1 MELNDNSIILQNSSS
16 NVTVADSVWKFIN
29 SPVIA
34 IFSDLKNATAK
45 QMLCSLLE
53 SILKGSATLT
63 TVLVP
68 PFSNGVQNELL
79 KGQYAAFTTWLFG
92 TMFYI
97 VGDPLSNEILS
108 NSIEIQA
115 CMLRILSRH
124 HITIFETI
132 SNEYLNILQ
141 ELSEFH
147 KSNGQEDKLTLSK
160 FSTERTIIENL
171 DLQAFPVTIQYSDIP
186 SVQTSILKIITKT
199 GVSVWKPQ
207 MLSETILKVIT
218 ISVVNVKFTAFA
230 LCIELMKFSSFSKQ
244 ELESLIFYATEVIKA
259 LPTWLNLYEI
269 SKKQLDEF
277 LWTFDK
283 FIQLS
288 PFSSNDIE
296 LCFQVIDFIIH
307 EIGCNNTDLKA
318 VEVVKKTVCHRIQKY
333 FTMQPRTYTFSEIKK
348 FISYVEYCPDFISAF
363 IHCVFIDIKHTVS
376 ANTVVTDVCES
387 WNLLKKQLL
396 IATQMERFEI
406 SMHIL
411 KASRALQSWL
421 KELQL
426 QVNLYTHELDE
437 ILKLLLQN
445 LNSEQCQQENI
456 IFGSLVHI
464 MAHNESDKDLIQ
476 KILII
481 PFIQHAEISV
491 NVINDHAKKTAK
503 SLDIA
508 TKLKC
513 LEVLCEFGNAKE
525 QLKILNICI
534 VSHQTELIVGA
545 VQNSMLLLKNGAI
558 KFEDISKHILQPAL
572 HSKEEKVHEM
582 LAIVLSKISCYLSG
596 HAEFMGEQCNAMW
609 TIHCKRCNNYF
620 ESNINS
626 NVYHVSEEHDHLL
639 SLYFN
644 LLSSNFNSVRLR
656 ISETLLSF
664 SNHIMS
670 FNNNEVAKIWLS
682 YVEDENP
689 VIRFNIAAAIKGILV
704 NKINISTK
712 SMASVEDD
720 ISKCL
725 DEFVEL
731 VINTIAN
738 AVLKALTNSDHALH
752 DTLLVT
758 TKNCACISL
767 NIIERRIVNI
777 YLISIL
783 HSASSPA
790 AVAFATTA
798 YHDYAKLLNVSTKV
812 LYVRYKKSFL
822 KLIMQCAVHN
832 FIHYSYNMATSVH
845 RVAKCIGY
853 EGSRQLLRKDGHYAV
868 CFLLSFVIDMPNAK
882 PLLHDIGELISMD
895 EKQMLKEYFPYICSY
910 AFLNMPLATATEC
923 LRLVS
928 NITQTNLSLLIRQS
942 FMGIFEELMLNFYES
957 PDKIVGLLK
966 IISDYDSSSEKNYIV
981 QKGTESYLN
990 LRLHG
995 ILVNFDIKLGLKSDE
1010 HTQQSALASLAA
1022 LMRHMGAQYLTPLRY
1037 KILATLRTSLGFKRP
1052 GFGLLIC
1059 DAWNAFIHNI
1069 AIKELGPLLPTIYV
1083 SLISLLKMYRE
1094 KIIAMLKFLI
1104 VKCNEE
1110 SPDHIAE
1117 LFFIDDVEVPDEITN
1132 IIKARILQARPEGF
1146 EANLKLWLKRIIHET
1161 EEVRIKALRYL
1172 QRFLAEHRSQLN
1184 EMILSETDIHPL
1196 IVDLLDTLL
1205 TGCQHKDESI
1215 RLLYGECLG
1224 ELGAIE
1230 PSLLPRKIISR
1241 DDSNFISD
1249 MNEEFACAILFEHAR
1264 AFQMQKSSRSMDC
1277 FSLAIQEILKAY
1289 DISPQGKNS
1298 TLWNSLPVTMKQIIT
1313 PFLTSHYKIATI
1325 SDDKIFPHPIYG
1337 SEAGSSVENWAY
1349 NWLCSMFSNIHDE
1362 TLNSVLRACKLA
1374 LKRDI
1379 KILTFCLP
1387 HVVSYI
1393 ITNCTEQEHAKIR
1406 EEMLTIIDVRKK
1418 PILDPELSRHRPLRH
1433 GYSVKADNTRIS
1445 EETRR
1450 TRCAQIVFSILDHL
1464 QRWLW
1469 EQRLVRNHKYE
1480 ALKNFCEKLNALIV
1494 AEGCYQS
1501 REYHRALMYLE
1512 QHMASSNK
1520 GLSEDLEGGLLAK
1533 IYAQLDEPDGISG
1546 ILATQDHTPTLQQ
1559 LVLAHEVNGQLQDA
1573 ATCYERLAQKKVL
1586 KHTYLQGMIQCY
1598 LGLDQPFTAK
1608 HITEGVLSSRPE
1620 LEPLMIEHEPF
1631 WRLAHF
1637 TRLDDTSQKNI
1648 KHVLLEDLTKR
1659 IKPDLS
1665 SLKKNIVSLLED
1677 ASRPGAYQQSYSYI
1691 MKLHILNE
1699 FDKAVST
1706 MLTNMEQLP
1715 IIFEEWEKRGQL
1727 VRASR
1732 GVEFVLSMRR
1742 ATLDLALQLQREI
1755 HNKENSVL
1763 KQEIGK
1769 IWLKSA
1775 KIARKSGLHQQAYMY
1790 ILSASDSC
1798 PPQQLYI
1805 EQAQLYWQKGCQED
1819 AFTTLKRCF
1828 SSCFQPATYYKGL
1841 SSKECLEERKQCAKA
1856 KLLYAKYNDE
1866 TVNVDTDAN
1875 IINYKEAIEVWRE
1888 WEKSLLSCAQY
1899 YESVID
1905 RMVEEE
1911 KDTRGRDLQVHTMN
1925 YYGKSL
1931 QYGCKYIHQS
1941 MPRMLTIWLDFAS
1954 RATSRTNHLGH
1965 TEHDKLRDDALL
1977 KMTKIMEVYQERLPI
1992 FMWLTAFSQ
2001 LVSRICHPS
2010 IEVRK
2015 TLRIILVKLIHAYP
2029 QHSLWMMAS
2038 VINSSYPARQ
2048 KCCQE
2053 ILNHSKLKTPEMA
2066 KLITDFHKLWERL
2079 IELSNKSIPDGLT
2092 NTTVHQLSRTLP
2104 RLLANKSFSPIMIP
2118 TTKFRQLHLPS
2129 KGVPFDNHNAF
2140 SSNWIHISGIEDN
2153 VVIMPSL
2160 QRPRRI
2166 ALKGSD
2172 GKEYLFMCKPKDDL
2186 RRDFRL
2192 MEFND
2197 IVNRYLQNDPESRQR
2212 RLYIRTYSVVPLNE
2226 ECGLVEW
2233 VPNLVG
2239 FRPIIISLYKERGI
2253 AISNRELKSMLCLLK
2268 DPLEKKRKM
2277 FLEYLLPKHPSVLGD
2292 WFRLTFPDSYG
2303 WYEARTAYIRTTA
2316 VMSMVGYIL
2325 GLGDRHGEN
2334 ILFDSK
2340 CGDCVH
2346 VDFNCLFNRGEL
2358 FEWPERVPFRL
2369 THNMVDAMG
2378 PLKIEGPFRRACEIT
2393 MRVLRQQSSTLLSVL
2408 TPFVYDP
2415 LVSWNKNHVGEDGEK
2430 TNEKAVENIKN
2441 IEQRLK
2447 GLIRSH
2453 GKKLENIAL
2462 NLSVEGQT
2470 NHLILEATNV
2480 DNLCQMYFGWGAYM

>member
-1 MELNDNSIILQNSSS
+1 MEVHDNSIILQTSTS

-29 SPVIA
+29 SPIIA

-53 SILKGSATLT
+53 SIIKSSATLT
-63 TVLVP
+63 TVLIP
-68 PFSNGVQNELL
+68 PFSNGMQNESL
-79 KGQYAAFTTWLFG
+79 KCQYTAFTTWLFG
-92 TMFYI
+92 VMFHL
-97 VGDPLSNEILS
+97 VGNPLSNEVLS

-124 HITIFETI
+124 HITMFETI
-132 SNEYLNILQ
+132 SNEYINILQ
-141 ELSEFH
+141 EISEFY
-147 KSNGQEDKLTLSK
+147 KISGEEDKIVLNK
-160 FSTERTIIENL
+160 FHTEKDIIKNL
-171 DLQAFPVTIQYSDIP
+171 NLQAFPVTIKYCDIP
-186 SVQTSILKIITKT
+186 QVQTSIIKIIERT
-199 GVSVWKPQ
+199 GVSVWNHKI
-207 MLSETILKVIT
+207 LSEKVLNIMM
-218 ISVVNVKFTAFA
+218 ISVPNVKFIALN
-230 LCIELMKFSSFSKQ
+230 LCIKLMKFSLLSKQ
-244 ELESLIFYATEVIKA
+244 EHENLILYVIEIIKL
-259 LPTWLNLYEI
+259 LPTWLNLYEV
-269 SKKQLDEF
+269 SENQLNKF
-277 LWTFDK
+277 LWASIEL
-283 FIQLS
+283 IQSLS
-288 PFSSNDIE
+288 VSSNSIE
-296 LCFQVIDFIIH
+296 LCFQIIDFTVNGIKWQDT
-307 EIGCNNTDLKA
+307 NLNA
-318 VEVVKKTVCHRIQKY
+318 VEEIQKVACSKIQQY
-333 FTMQPRTYTFSEIKK
+333 FIMRPRICSPSEIEK
-348 FISYVEYCPDFISAF
+348 FISYFEYCPDFIIIF
-363 IHCVFIDIKHTVS
+363 IHCVLIDIKHTVT
-376 ANTVVTDVCES
+376 ANASVNNICKS
-387 WNLLKKQLL
+387 WNLLKKEL
-396 IATQMERFEI
+396 ITATQKERFKT
-406 SMHIL
+406 SMCIL
-411 KASRALQSWL
+411 KASHILQSWL

-426 QVNLYTHELDE
+426 TTNLYTHELDYV
-437 ILKLLLQN
+437 LKALLKN
-445 LNSEQCQQENI
+445 LNSGLCQQKDI
-456 IFGSLVHI
+456 IFECLIHMI
-464 MAHNESDKDLIQ
+464 AHDESDKDLIQ
-476 KILII
+476 KILTLPFNQNIEI
-481 PFIQHAEISV
+481 PVDIL
-491 NVINDHAKKTAK
+491 NNHAKEIAK
-503 SLDIA
+503 SLD
-508 TKLKC
+508 TDTMLKC
-513 LEVLCEFGNAKE
+513 LEALCEHGTGME
-525 QLKILNICI
+525 RLKLLNTCI
-534 VSHQTELIVGA
+534 VDHQTEIAAGA
-545 VQNSMLLLKNGAI
+545 VLDSVLLLKSEGVQLGN
-558 KFEDISKHILQPAL
+558 ISRYVLQPAL
-572 HSKEEKVHEM
+572 HSKEQKVHEM
-582 LAIVLSKISCYLSG
+582 LVIALSKICCYLSRCG
-596 HAEFMGEQCNAMW
+596 SFKRGSDNTTWTLKCKYCND
-609 TIHCKRCNNYF
+609 ISEN
-620 ESNINS
+620 NINS
-626 NVYHVSEEHDHLL
+626 NAYILEEYDHLL
-639 SLYFN
+639 RPYFS
-644 LLSSNFNSVRLR
+644 LLSSNFVSVRLK
-656 ISETLLSF
+656 ISENILSF

-670 FNNNEVAKIWLS
+670 FNNNKVAKMWFLYI
-682 YVEDENP
+682 EDENP
-689 VIRFNIAAAIKGILV
+689 AIRFNITTAIKRLLL
-704 NKINISTK
+704 NKIGIVSKFT
-712 SMASVEDD
+712 MTIEDD
-720 ISKCL
+720 VPVCL
-725 DEFVEL
+725 DEFVGSL
-731 VINTIAN
+731 INTIVRA
-738 AVLKALTNSDHALH
+738 LMKALTDANHALH
-752 DTLLVT
+752 DTLLIT
-758 TKNCACISL
+758 ARNCGCVPL
-767 NIIERRIVNI
+767 FIIERQILNI
-777 YLISIL
+777 FLITIL
-783 HSASSPA
+783 HSTSSSA
-790 AVAFATTA
+790 AVAFAITA
-798 YHDYAKLLNVSTKV
+798 YHDIAKFLNVSPKV
-812 LYVRYKKSFL
+812 LYIRYKKHFL
-822 KLIMQCAVHN
+822 KLIIQCAVHN
-832 FIHYSYNMATSVH
+832 FIHYSYNMATSIH

-853 EGSRQLLRKDGHYAV
+853 EGSRQLLCKDGHYAV
-868 CFLLSFVIDMPNAK
+868 CFLLPFIIDVPNART
-882 PLLHDIGELISMD
+882 LLHDIAELTSMD

-928 NITQTNLSLLIRQS
+928 KITQTNLSLLTRQS
-942 FMGIFEELMLNFYES
+942 FMGIFEELILNFHES
-957 PDKIVGLLK
+957 PKKIVGLLK
-966 IISDYDSSSEKNYIV
+966 IISDYDSNADKNYV
-981 QKGTESYLN
+981 THKGIESYLN

-1022 LMRHMGAQYLTPLRY
+1022 LMEYMGAQYLTPLRY

-1052 GFGLLIC
+1052 GFRPLVC

-1083 SLISLLKMYRE
+1083 SLISLLNMYRE
-1094 KIIAMLKFLI
+1094 KIITMLMFLLI
-1104 VKCNEE
+1104 KCNEE
-1110 SPDHIAE
+1110 CPEHIAE
-1117 LFFIDDVEVPDEITN
+1117 LFFIDDIEVPVEISS
-1132 IIKARILQARPEGF
+1132 IIKARILQTRPKGF
-1146 EANLKLWLKRIIHET
+1146 EENLKLWLKRITHET
-1161 EEVRIKALRYL
+1161 DEVIIRALMYL
-1172 QRFLAEHRSQLN
+1172 QKFLAENRSQLN
-1184 EMILSETDIHPL
+1184 EMILSETNIHPL
-1196 IVDLLDTLL
+1196 IVDLLYTLL
-1205 TGCQHKDESI
+1205 IGCQHKDESI

-1230 PSLLPRKIISR
+1230 PSLLPRRIISR
-1241 DDSNFISD
+1241 VDSKFISD
-1249 MNEEFACAILFEHAR
+1249 MNEEFACAILFEHVR
-1264 AFQMQKSSRSMDC
+1264 AFQMQKSSQSMDC
-1277 FSLAIQEILKAY
+1277 FSLAIQEILRTY

-1298 TLWNSLPVTMKQIIT
+1298 ELWNSLPVTMKQIIT

-1325 SDDKIFPHPIYG
+1325 SDDKTFPHPIYG

-1349 NWLCSMFSNIHDE
+1349 NWFCNMFSNIHDE
-1362 TLNSVLRACKLA
+1362 SLNNVLRACKLA

-1387 HVVSYI
+1387 HVVAYI
-1393 ITNCTEQEHAKIR
+1393 ITNSTVQEHAKIR
-1406 EEMLTIIDVRKK
+1406 EEILTIIDVRKK
-1418 PILDPELSRHRPLRH
+1418 PTLDPELLRHRPLRH
-1433 GYSVKADNTRIS
+1433 GHRIKADDARIS

-1450 TRCAQIVFSILDHL
+1450 TRCAQIIFSVLDHL

-1480 ALKNFCEKLNALIV
+1480 ALKNFCETLNALVV
-1494 AEGCYQS
+1494 AEGCYQFQ
-1501 REYHRALMYLE
+1501 EYHRALMYLE

-1520 GLSEDLEGGLLAK
+1520 GLSEALEGGLLAK

-1546 ILATQDHTPTLQQ
+1546 ILATQDHTPTVQQ

-1573 ATCYERLAQKKVL
+1573 ATCYERLAQKKTS

-1608 HITEGVLSSRPE
+1608 HITEGVLSNRSE

-1637 TRLDDTSQKNI
+1637 IRFDDPSQKNI
-1648 KHVLLEDLTKR
+1648 KHVLLEDLKKG

-1665 SLKKNIVSLLED
+1665 SLKKNLVSLLED

-1699 FDKAVST
+1699 FDKAVAT
-1706 MLTNMEQLP
+1706 MLTDIGKLP
-1715 IIFEEWEKRGQL
+1715 MIFEEWEKRGQL

-1742 ATLDLALQLQREI
+1742 ATLDLALQLQRGVE
-1755 HNKENSVL
+1755 NKENSVL

-1819 AFTTLKRCF
+1819 AFITLKRCF
-1828 SSCFQPATYYKGL
+1828 SSCFRPAMHYKNLPAGE
-1841 SSKECLEERKQCAKA
+1841 SLEERKQCAKA

-1888 WEKSLLSCAQY
+1888 WEKSLLFCAQY

-1905 RMVEEE
+1905 RMSDEE
-1911 KDTRGRDLQVHTMN
+1911 KDSRGRDLQVHTMN

-1954 RATSRTNHLGH
+1954 RATSRSDSLNDG
-1965 TEHDKLRDDALL
+1965 EQEKFRRDALL
-1977 KMTKIMEVYQERLPI
+1977 KMSKIMEVYHERLPI

-2010 IEVRK
+2010 LEVQK
-2015 TLRIILVKLIHAYP
+2015 TICAILVKLIHAYP

-2048 KCCQE
+2048 RRCRE
-2053 ILNHSKLKTPEMA
+2053 ILSHPKLKTPEMT

-2079 IELSNKSIPDGLT
+2079 IELSNKAIPEGVM
-2092 NTTVHQLSRTLP
+2092 NTTVNLLSRNLP
-2104 RLLANKSFSPIMIP
+2104 RLLSNKEFSPIMIP

-2129 KGVPFDNHNAF
+2129 KGMSLENYNAF

-2153 VVIMPSL
+2153 VAVMPSL

-2166 ALKGSD
+2166 TLIGSD
-2172 GKEYLFMCKPKDDL
+2172 GKDYLFMCKPKDDL

-2197 IVNRYLQNDPESRQR
+2197 IVNKYLQNDPESRQR

-2253 AISNRELKSMLCLLK
+2253 AISNRELRSILCSLK
-2268 DPLEKKRKM
+2268 DPLEKKRKV
-2277 FLEYLLPKHPSVLGD
+2277 FLQQLLPRHPSVLGD
-2292 WFRLTFPDSYG
+2292 WFRLTFPDPYG

-2415 LVSWNKNHVGEDGEK
+2415 LVSWNKNHISEGGEK
-2430 TNEKAVENIKN
+2430 TNEKAVEHIKN

-2447 GLIRSH
+2447 GLIRYH

-2470 NHLILEATNV
+2470 NQLILEATNV